1 MPPSPIGTFLFE
13 KKLKQ
18 PTAPNVPQAR
28 PVVAAADRVRR
39 VLDHGEAVS
48 LREREHLVDR
58 AREAAVVQRAD
69 RLRPRR
75 DRRLEVG
82 RVEVEL
88 AVADDVAEHRLGA
101 GLPDG
106 VRRGDERQ
114 RRCDHL
120 GAMADAEGDERQLE
134 SGRAVRDRDR
144 MSAADR
150 VGELRLEL
158 CDPRTGAPPARPHR
172 LGRRSDQLLVAD
184 DVGERD
190 DPAGR
195 AHST

>member
-1 MPPSPIGTFLFE
+1 M
-13 KKLKQ
+13 
-18 PTAPNVPQAR
+18 APNVPQRA
-28 PVVAAADRVRR
+28 PAVAAADRVRR
-39 VLDHGEAVS
+39 VLDDGEAVS

-82 RVEVEL
+82 RVEIEL
-88 AVADDVAEHRLGA
+88 AVAHDVAEHRLGA
-101 GLPDG
+101 GLPNR

-114 RRCDHL
+114 GRRDHL
-120 GAMADAEGDERQLE
+120 VATADVERDERQLE
-134 SGRAVRDRDR
+134 GGGTVCDRDR
-144 MSAADR
+144 MSAGER

-158 CDPRTGAPPARPHR
+158 RDARARAPPARPHR
-172 LGRRSDQLLVAD
+172 LRSSRYELVVAHH
-184 DVGERD
+184 VGQGD

-195 AHST
+195 AHRSDPTREARNRT